1 MRIGIGRTSVGECSI
16 APVVGRGSSV
26 VGGGDDHTVSGDGR
40 SIVLCSRAAAVRRRE
55 DEAVGRIVRD
65 ARGTALLFAA
75 VMCASVFGSPG
86 RSHSAASSGIAY
98 YDAAAARGATSIIV
112 RARGSDDLDAIA
124 KRSSALGYRSVR
136 RAVEPPALELT
147 PPTGVDLARAGDVL
161 AALPGVA
168 YTEPSYR
175 VRLTD
180 VPAAPL
186 YAEQSSYLNAEQA
199 PEAWDI
205 EKGRASVVVAV
216 LDTGLD
222 ITHPDLRGR
231 VWTNPGEIGA
241 DGCAGDVH
249 GCAFVG
255 EPAAGCAAPSG
266 GDIHDDLGH
275 GTFVA
280 GIIAANGS
288 DGMVGVARGVTIM
301 PVKVLDCT
309 GVGGSI
315 ELAEGMLYAV
325 RHGASVLNLSL
336 GYSIESK
343 FVHEAIDIARD
354 TYGVLL
360 VAATGN
366 TGGAVT
372 FPARYPE
379 VLAVGAESASQPGQR
394 AVFSGAG
401 PEVDVVAI
409 GEGIIGTIPKGA
421 CSALLT
427 CLPGDDTHATGSGTS
442 FAAPQVTGLVALMLS
457 RNHYLQPDQIINVVK
472 ATADPLPGGE
482 PAGWAGA
489 GRINMLRAL
498 TPQYRIGTPGTARS

>member
-1 MRIGIGRTSVGECSI
+1 
-16 APVVGRGSSV
+16 VGRM
-26 VGGGDDHTVSGDGR
+26 GR
-40 SIVLCSRAAAVRRRE
+40 N
-55 DEAVGRIVRD
+55 
-65 ARGTALLFAA
+65 ARGATLLFAA
-75 VMCASVFGSPG
+75 LMCAGALASSGGSRG
-86 RSHSAASSGIAY
+86 AASPGIAY
-98 YDAAAARGATSIIV
+98 YDPAAAVGATSIIV
-112 RARGSDDLDAIA
+112 RARAGGELDALA
-124 KRSSALGYRSVR
+124 ARASALGYASVR
-136 RAVEPPALELT
+136 RAAEPPALELT
-147 PPTGVDLARAGDVL
+147 PPPGVDIAHGVEVL

-168 YTEPSYR
+168 YAEPSYR
-175 VRLTD
+175 VRLAD

-186 YAEQSSYLNAEQA
+186 YAQQSAYLKAEHA

-222 ITHPDLRGR
+222 VTHPDLRGR
-231 VWTNPGEIGA
+231 VWTNSGEIAGNGLDDDG
-241 DGCAGDVH
+241 DGCVDDVH
-249 GCAFVG
+249 GCAFIG
-255 EPAAGCAAPSG
+255 AAADGCATPSG
-266 GDIHDDLGH
+266 GDVHDDLGH

-280 GIIAANGS
+280 GVIAANGR

-309 GVGGSI
+309 GVGGSV

-336 GYSIESK
+336 GYKIESR

-354 TYGVLL
+354 EYGVLL

-379 VLAVGAESASQPGQR
+379 VLAVGAESAAQPGQR
-394 AVFSGAG
+394 APFSGAG
-401 PEVDVVAI
+401 PEVDVVAV
-409 GEGIIGTIPKGA
+409 GEGIIGTVPKGA
-421 CSALLT
+421 CGTFLV
-427 CLPGDDTHATGSGTS
+427 CLPGDDTHAIGSGTS

-457 RNHYLQPDQIINVVK
+457 RNAYLKPDQIINVVK
-472 ATADPLPGGE
+472 ATADRLPGGE

-489 GRINMLRAL
+489 GQINMLRAL
-498 TPQYRIGTPGTARS
+498 TPQYRIGTPGTARGQ